1 MTLDQAA
8 NIINIF
14 QFGLLVKLFL
24 STLVLFYLVLTV
36 VIYRQIVLMTQILD
50 SRISPTVKAVAL
62 GQIISAGILFF
73 LALVLA

>member
-1 MTLDQAA
+1 MTFDQAA

-24 STLVLFYLVLTV
+24 STLALFYLVLTV

-50 SRISPTVKAVAL
+50 SRISPLVKTVAMGQIAVA
-62 GQIISAGILFF
+62 GV
-73 LALVLA
+73 LVLLAVVLA